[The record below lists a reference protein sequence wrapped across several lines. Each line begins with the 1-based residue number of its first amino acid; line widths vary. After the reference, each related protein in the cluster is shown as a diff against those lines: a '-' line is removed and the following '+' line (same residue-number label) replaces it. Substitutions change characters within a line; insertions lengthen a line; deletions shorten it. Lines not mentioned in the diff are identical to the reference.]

1 MRDKSAVV
9 RLVRSSLQDHRTK
22 TTRYILFSLNWRKFS
37 IIIIIIIIVVVV
49 VVVVVVDV
57 VVVVV
62 VANLHLR
69 QICKTKH
76 TQDLLILKSIS
87 CW

>member
-49 VVVVVVDV
+49 VVDVV

>member
-49 VVVVVVDV
+49 VVVV
-57 VVVVV
+57 
-62 VANLHLR
+62 ANLHLR

>member
-49 VVVVVVDV
+49 VV
-57 VVVVV
+57 
-62 VANLHLR
+62 ANLHLR